1 MAEKSILPWKRDK
14 QIESTRGQYLNDPLL
29 AMRDEM
35 NRLFDSFFSRTPASL
50 LADWQGFESGMLP
63 NIDFSETD
71 QEYRIAAELPGVDE
85 KDVELTLD
93 HNVLRIKGH
102 KQAEKEQ
109 KDRRYYRVER
119 SYGSFSRDIALPG
132 EVDDSKIEAS
142 FKKGVLEIVLP
153 KKEDASGKV
162 KRVKINAA

>member
-14 QIESTRGQYLNDPLL
+14 QIESTRGQYLKDPLQ

-35 NRLFDSFFSRTPASL
+35 NQLFDSFFSQAPGSF
-50 LADWQGFESGMLP
+50 LADWQGFEGGMLP
-63 NIDFSETD
+63 IIDFSETD
-71 QEYRIAAELPGVDE
+71 QEYKIAAELPGVDE
-85 KDVELTLD
+85 KEIELTLD

-109 KDRRYYRVER
+109 KDRRFYRVER
-119 SYGSFSRDIALPG
+119 TYGSFSRDIALPG

-153 KKEDASGKV
+153 KKKDASGKV